1 MTATLGIDFWG
12 GCRRCLGKLQ
22 SFSRSFVSQSLDL
35 AVPVFDI
42 HSLLEL
48 GPALQEL
55 GIEDAFSPQVTGDF
69 SFSSKFSRRT
79 FPV

>member
-1 MTATLGIDFWG
+1 MTAGTNFWG
-12 GCRRCLGKLQ
+12 KFHQ
-22 SFSRSFVSQSLDL
+22 SLNISNFSRSFVSQSLDL

-55 GIEDAFSPQVTGDF
+55 GLEDAFSPQV
-69 SFSSKFSRRT
+69 R
-79 FPV
+79 